1 MSAWRPLAQWLYL
14 LEQGYKDEREME
26 VLTET
31 TEGMKAFARKYNRSL
46 DDPKLRGLYELD
58 MSAWRDR
65 ASERSTARQE
75 GVEAGA
81 LRDAVR
87 RRWR

>member
-1 MSAWRPLAQWLYL
+1 
-14 LEQGYKDEREME
+14 ME

-46 DDPKLRGLYELD
+46 DAPKLRGLYELD

-75 GVEAGA
+75 GVEAGR
-81 LRDAVR
+81 LEGR
-87 RRWR
+87 REAQVEMIAEARGEIM

>member
-1 MSAWRPLAQWLYL
+1 
-14 LEQGYKDEREME
+14 ME
-26 VLTET
+26 LLTET

-58 MSAWRDR
+58 MSARRDC

-75 GVEAGA
+75 GVEADA

>member
-1 MSAWRPLAQWLYL
+1 
-14 LEQGYKDEREME
+14 ME

-58 MSAWRDR
+58 MSAR
-65 ASERSTARQE
+65 
-75 GVEAGA
+75 
-81 LRDAVR
+81 
-87 RRWR
+87 